1 MRVDFVKLFIDSTS
15 RLFEEVLGE
24 RVEVSSI
31 AMKAGPVTGREV
43 IAVIGLAGQARGRVI
58 FDMDGPT
65 AAHLAGRMIGERSQ
79 GITPLVESSIAEL
92 ASMAIGR
99 AISRINDRGTRLMMT
114 PPNVITWADL
124 EANEQPLETLV
135 APIRIA
141 SGEVRVNVTIQD
153 LE

>member
-15 RLFEEVLGE
+15 GLFEEVLGE

-43 IAVIGLAGQARGRVI
+43 TAVIGLAGQARGRVI
-58 FDMDGPT
+58 LDMDAPT

-79 GITPLVESSIAEL
+79 GITPLVQSSLAEL

-99 AISRINDRGTRLMMT
+99 AISRINDRGTRLKMT
-114 PPNVITWADL
+114 PPN
-124 EANEQPLETLV
+124 
-135 APIRIA
+135 
-141 SGEVRVNVTIQD
+141 
-153 LE
+153 